1 VAFWIFLSRDVS
13 LVTLSIFTAVALT
26 VIGALRWSGK
36 VHPHRV
42 ALFARRQGLIITP
55 ATEPIVHDYLRI
67 TRMVRSAGLVAG
79 LAFTTVGFN
88 FYLFF
93 ASTPLDAFT
102 GWFLGVIGAELVLAR
117 RRGSG
122 PGATTDRLPALTSPP
137 AVWFLYAGV
146 TLGGV
151 TLLLGAVGLV
161 LGGPRPGQLWL
172 VFGGL
177 VPVCALL
184 LIRSLRRQPIP
195 VASAE
200 VVAAVLAT
208 RSRSAHVLA
217 TGCAVFALDI
227 LWPDSF
233 PPPSG
238 SLAADLLLSAAAIA
252 ALVVGTHRWAITVTA
267 PAPTPP

>member
-1 VAFWIFLSRDVS
+1 MVTFLV
-13 LVTLSIFTAVALT
+13 FMAVVLT
-26 VIGALRWSGK
+26 TVGALRWSGE
-36 VHPHRV
+36 VHPHRIAV
-42 ALFARRQGLIITP
+42 FSRRQALVVTP
-55 ATEPIVHDYLRI
+55 AAEPIVRDYLRI
-67 TRMVRSAGLVAG
+67 TRMWRSAGLVAG
-79 LAFTTVGFN
+79 IAFPGVGFSG
-88 FYLFF
+88 LVSF
-93 ASTPLDAFT
+93 AFTPLDAFI

-117 RRGSG
+117 RYGSG

-137 AVWFLYAGV
+137 ATWFLYAGV
-146 TLGGV
+146 TLGGGI
-151 TLLLGAVGLV
+151 LLLGAVDLV

-172 VFGGL
+172 GFGGL
-177 VPVCALL
+177 VPICALL
-184 LIRSLRRQPIP
+184 LVRSLRRRPIP

-217 TGCAVFALDI
+217 IGCAVFALDI

-238 SLAADLLLSAAAIA
+238 SLLADLLLSAAAVA
-252 ALVVGTHRWAITVTA
+252 ALVVGTHPWAITVTA

>member
-1 VAFWIFLSRDVS
+1 
-13 LVTLSIFTAVALT
+13 
-26 VIGALRWSGK
+26 
-36 VHPHRV
+36 
-42 ALFARRQGLIITP
+42 
-55 ATEPIVHDYLRI
+55 
-67 TRMVRSAGLVAG
+67 VRSAGLVAG
-79 LAFTTVGFN
+79 IAFTTVGFGGLSH
-88 FYLFF
+88 YFF
-93 ASTPLDAFT
+93 VSTPLDAFT
-102 GWFLGVIGAELVLAR
+102 GWFLGVIGAELLLAR
-117 RRGSG
+117 RHGSG

-137 AVWFLYAGV
+137 AAWFLYAGV
-146 TLGGV
+146 TLGGMV
-151 TLLLGAVGLV
+151 LLLGAVDLV

-184 LIRSLRRQPIP
+184 LVRSLRRQPIP

-238 SLAADLLLSAAAIA
+238 SPLTDLLLSAAAIA
-252 ALVVGTHRWAITVTA
+252 ALVVGTHPWAITVTA